1 VRIFAHFLDSSIA
14 MLEFALALLI
24 LTWMTVSGRLDF
36 VVVTDRDDN
45 ARLPEKKPW
54 EEFLLFKKGGSKA
67 PDPDPQIGEAAL
79 MNAQLGR
86 DWLEF
91 AKEQFGIANERQ
103 AEIDELTKQIGQ
115 QQIEMADRQMRWS
128 EEDRQRY
135 QDLFQPIEEQF
146 VRDATEWDS
155 PERQAQRAAEAR
167 ADVLQSAEAQ
177 KAMAQRAAASMGI
190 NPASGRFQGLTR
202 TADLQ
207 TALAAA
213 GAQTQAGEQARREGI
228 ALRGDVVNIGRGLPS
243 QSAQA
248 AGLGLAAGN
257 SALAGAQ
264 GANSQ
269 FLQSTGIM
277 GQGYQ
282 GAMSGYANMANILNQ
297 QYQNQL
303 QAWAANQNAVAT
315 GVGGLFGAIGT
326 GVGLA
331 LRSSKE
337 DKTKKKPVKGA
348 LEAIKGLP
356 IESWEYKKEV
366 QGKARPGVIPPDNKR
381 HVGTY
386 AEDFK
391 RETGAGDGKTIPIQ
405 DAIGLTMKAVQEL
418 DQKVEKLTKKVAR

>member
-1 VRIFAHFLDSSIA
+1 MLDPSIA
-14 MLEFALALLI
+14 LMLSALL
-24 LTWMTVSGRLDF
+24 LLL
-36 VVVTDRDDN
+36 
-45 ARLPEKKPW
+45 LPHALQFASANEAEPEQAAPERKPW
-54 EEFLLFKKGGSKA
+54 QELLMFKKDSEA
-67 PDPDPQIGEAAL
+67 PEADPRIGEAAL
-79 MNAQLGR
+79 MNAETGR
-86 DWLEF
+86 EWLEF
-91 AKEQFGIANERQ
+91 AREQFDIANERQ
-103 AEIDELTKQIGQ
+103 AELDELTKLIGQ
-115 QQIEMADRQMRWS
+115 QQIEMSDRQMRWS
-128 EEDRQRY
+128 EEDRKRY
-135 QDLFQPIEEQF
+135 KDLFQPIEEQF

-155 PERQAQRAAEAR
+155 PERQAQRAAEAKS
-167 ADVLQSAEAQ
+167 DVLQNAA
-177 KAMAQRAAASMGI
+177 AQRAASQRQAASMGV
-190 NPASGRFQGLTR
+190 NPASGRFQGLDR
-202 TADLQ
+202 AGELQ

-213 GAQTQAGEQARREGI
+213 GAQNQARDQVRKEGM
-228 ALRGDVVNIGRGLPS
+228 AMRADAVNVGRGLPS

-303 QAWAANQNAVAT
+303 QAWADNQQATAT
-315 GVGGLFGAIGT
+315 GISGIAGAIGT
-326 GVGLA
+326 GIGLAA

-337 DKTKKKPVKGA
+337 VKTKKKPVKGA
-348 LEAIKGLP
+348 LEAINGMP

-381 HVGTY
+381 HVGPY

>member
-1 VRIFAHFLDSSIA
+1 MLDPSIA
-14 MLEFALALLI
+14 LMLSAIILLLLLPQALQFASANEA
-24 LTWMTVSGRLDF
+24 D
-36 VVVTDRDDN
+36 
-45 ARLPEKKPW
+45 PEQAAPERKPW
-54 EEFLLFKKGGSKA
+54 QELLMFKKGGSSA
-67 PDPDPQIGEAAL
+67 PDPDPQIGQAAL
-79 MNAQLGR
+79 MNAELGR

-91 AKEQFGIANERQ
+91 AREQFDIANDRQ
-103 AEIDELTKQIGQ
+103 AELDELTKLIGQ
-115 QQIEMADRQMRWS
+115 QQIETSDRQMRWS

-135 QDLFQPIEEQF
+135 QDLFQPLEERF
-146 VRDATEWDS
+146 VEEASTWDS
-155 PERQAQRAAEAR
+155 QDRQAQRAAEAK
-167 ADVLQSAEAQ
+167 ADVLQNAA
-177 KAMAQRAAASMGI
+177 AQRAASQRQAASMGV
-190 NPASGRFQGLTR
+190 NPASGRFQGLDR
-202 TADLQ
+202 ASELQ

-213 GAQTQAGEQARREGI
+213 GAQNQARDQVRKEGV
-228 ALRGDVVNIGRGLPS
+228 AMRADAVNVGRGLPA

-248 AGLGLAAGN
+248 ASLGLSAGN

-303 QAWAANQNAVAT
+303 QAWSANQQAAAS
-315 GVGGLFGAIGT
+315 GISGIVGGIGT
-326 GVGLA
+326 GLGAYAA
-331 LRSSKE
+331 LKSSKE
-337 DKTKKKPVKGA
+337 VKTKKKPVKGA
-348 LEAIKGLP
+348 LEAINGLLV
-356 IESWEYKKEV
+356 ESWEYKKEV

-381 HVGTY
+381 HVGPY

-418 DQKVEKLTKKVAR
+418 DQKVEKLAKKEER

>member
-1 VRIFAHFLDSSIA
+1 MLDPSIA
-14 MLEFALALLI
+14 LMLSALL
-24 LTWMTVSGRLDF
+24 LLL
-36 VVVTDRDDN
+36 
-45 ARLPEKKPW
+45 LPRALQFASANEAEPEQAAPERKPW
-54 EEFLLFKKGGSKA
+54 QELLMFKKGGGAPKA
-67 PDPDPQIGEAAL
+67 DPQIGEAAL

-91 AKEQFGIANERQ
+91 AKEQFDIANERQ

-115 QQIEMADRQMRWS
+115 QQIGMADRQMRWS

-146 VRDATEWDS
+146 VRDASEWDS
-155 PERQAQRAAEAR
+155 PERQAQRAAEAK
-167 ADVLQSAEAQ
+167 ADVLQNAA
-177 KAMAQRAAASMGI
+177 AQRAASQRQAASMGV
-190 NPASGRFQGLTR
+190 NPASGRFQGLDR
-202 TADLQ
+202 AGELQ

-213 GAQTQAGEQARREGI
+213 GAQNQARDQVRKEGM
-228 ALRGDVVNIGRGLPS
+228 AMRADAVNVGRGLPA

-248 AGLGLAAGN
+248 ASLGLSAGN

-282 GAMSGYANMANILNQ
+282 GAMSGYSNMANILNQ

-303 QAWAANQNAVAT
+303 QAWAANQQAT
-315 GVGGLFGAIGT
+315 ASGIGGIAGAIGT
-326 GVGLA
+326 GIGLA
-331 LRSSKE
+331 LSSK
-337 DKTKKKPVKGA
+337 DKKTKKRPVKGA
-348 LEAIKGLP
+348 LEAIKGMP
-356 IESWEYKKEV
+356 VESWEYKPEA
-366 QGKARPGVIPPDNKR
+366 QGKAPPGVIPPDNKR
-381 HVGTY
+381 HVGPY